1 MGRAERSHEDIRG
14 SYGTRGEQV
23 YLRAYPQSVRTACLS
38 SVVPI
43 DVATPLTFAKT
54 AAKALESTFS
64 ACAAD
69 SVCRTAFPKLRDE
82 FPQVLAR
89 LESGVVRVSLPG
101 RTGTVPMH
109 RGRVVEWVRAMLLQA

>member
-1 MGRAERSHEDIRG
+1 
-14 SYGTRGEQV
+14 V

-69 SVCRTAFPKLRDE
+69 SVCRTHSQNCAT
-82 FPQVLAR
+82 
-89 LESGVVRVSLPG
+89 SSVRSLPG
-101 RTGTVPMH
+101 WNRELCAFPFQAALALFRCTA
-109 RGRVVEWVRAMLLQA
+109 VES